1 MWTTVYV
8 ATGYEHC
15 KEIIDKLANEGFLV
29 KHRFF
34 GQDGQEE
41 LYEILA
47 PSFES
52 GDIQIAMAEL
62 GIL

>member
-8 ATGYEHC
+8 AIGNDSTN
-15 KEIIDKLANEGFLV
+15 EIVGKLKTEGFLV
-29 KHRFF
+29 KTRYFA
-34 GQDGQEE
+34 QDGEDE

-52 GDIQIAMAEL
+52 KEVQAAMIEL
-62 GIL
+62 GII

>member
-1 MWTTVYV
+1 MWTTVFM
-8 ATGYEHC
+8 ATGYD
-15 KEIIDKLANEGFLV
+15 KALEIQRQLKNEGFIV

-34 GQDGQEE
+34 GQDGQDE

>member
-8 ATGYEHC
+8 ATGYENC
-15 KEIIDKLANEGFLV
+15 KEIISKLKIEGFLV

-34 GQDGQEE
+34 CQDGEEE

-52 GDIQIAMAEL
+52 KDIQNAMLEL
-62 GIL
+62 GII